1 MGVTPLFTLVYRYTF
16 GTIYGT
22 FRFFLRKN
30 RERKA
35 HLMPRGANK
44 IREGIG
50 ELFGFSHK
58 ETATAHHEQTV
69 VIEEADYTIQQDTP
83 MPASIATMTPEALKA
98 RRIARIE
105 RASGLLQT
113 PHVKIMLH
121 VLDAIALIGPFYIM
135 TMTTSE
141 LGELFTNGKPFSWQ
155 DQTSVNMYG
164 AAFFGEAILL
174 GLTFISQYIRSYE
187 QSLSSD
193 SPERLEIEKL
203 SNGAIRVWWLFAAIG
218 ALGQAVYLYNY
229 WHPAGNW
236 IYYLLILGRV
246 CIYTGGDYVAAKYL
260 CYRIPTLKRT
270 IMEEQERSKAYTGLE
285 QVEAESRKREK
296 EADAHMKNIDR
307 EIAQKDRRDAMIGNV
322 EIKLSEATT
331 KTVGRV
337 TDLLDG
343 IFVNALAEINQRLEL
358 PPPQEVESTKQKD
371 SNEY

>member
-1 MGVTPLFTLVYRYTF
+1 
-16 GTIYGT
+16 
-22 FRFFLRKN
+22 
-30 RERKA
+30 
-35 HLMPRGANK
+35 MPRHSKK
-44 IREGIG
+44 IKHGIG
-50 ELFGFSHK
+50 QLFGFGDPS
-58 ETATAHHEQTV
+58 ETRVNEQIIS
-69 VIEEADYTIQQDTP
+69 IEETPIDYTIQQQAP
-83 MPASIATMTPEALKA
+83 VPVSIASMSPEALKA

-105 RASGLLQT
+105 KASGLLQT

-121 VLDAIALIGPFYIM
+121 VLDFIALVGPFYIM

-141 LGELFTNGKPFSWQ
+141 LGQLFTNGKPFSWQ

-174 GLTFISQYIRSYE
+174 GLTFISQYIRSYL
-187 QSLSSD
+187 QALAPD
-193 SPERLEIEKL
+193 SAERPEIEAL
-203 SNGAIRVWWLFAAIG
+203 ATGAMRVWWLFAAIG

-229 WHPAGNW
+229 WHPGNNFL
-236 IYYLLILGRV
+236 YYLLILGRV

-270 IMEEQERSKAYTGLE
+270 ILEERERGKMYDEME
-285 QVEAESRKREK
+285 QVETESRRREK

-307 EIAQKDRRDAMIGNV
+307 EIAQKDRRDAMIGGV
-322 EIKLSEATT
+322 ETKLSEATT

-358 PPPQEVESTKQKD
+358 PPAKEE
-371 SNEY
+371 EEEGGY